1 MDDDDWIKLNC
12 VPTKLLPLLI
22 RPDVGCIRRVGIL
35 DLSRIMSR
43 PLTNQSK
50 HFILIL
56 MLSLISEIFGPGSY

>member
-1 MDDDDWIKLNC
+1 MYEDDSIKLNC
-12 VPTKLLPLLI
+12 VPMELLLLLI

-35 DLSRIMSR
+35 GLSRIISR

-56 MLSLISEIFGPGSY
+56 ILSIINELFTLEGY